1 MNLSKDLREFIALLN
16 STSVKYVLVGGHAV
30 AFHGYPRF
38 TGDINFFV
46 ERSSENAAKLEAVL
60 NDFGFGQLGLK
71 AADFLQ
77 PGIIVQLGRPPNRI
91 DILTS
96 IDGVEFAEAW
106 NSRIKTST
114 GLELF
119 IINKE
124 LLLRN
129 KRVAGRPQDLADI
142 DRLTKL

>member
-1 MNLSKDLREFIALLN
+1 M
-16 STSVKYVLVGGHAV
+16 

-38 TGDINFFV
+38 TGDIDFFV
-46 ERSSENAAKLEAVL
+46 ESSSENATKLARVL
-60 NDFGFGQLGLK
+60 SDFGFGQLGLK
-71 AADFLQ
+71 AADFLESETV
-77 PGIIVQLGRPPNRI
+77 VQLGRPPNRI

-114 GLELF
+114 GVELF
-119 IINKE
+119 VINKE

-129 KRVAGRPQDLADI
+129 KRVAARPQDLADI
-142 DRLTKL
+142 DRLTRL

>member
-77 PGIIVQLGRPPNRI
+77 PGIIAQLGRPPNRI

-114 GLELF
+114 GVELF
-119 IINKE
+119 VINKE

-129 KRVAGRPQDLADI
+129 KRVAGRPQDVADI